1 MRDDTSNGMVKIVR
15 YQRWNVIITSTSAVG
30 SASGGLTD
38 CFNVRRG
45 YWAKFVR
52 KNSKVESGG
61 QALQILTQKPFAIR
75 RAGKRDLNLFR
86 KSSTPENRWID
97 PIKMIG
103 RTD

>member
-1 MRDDTSNGMVKIVR
+1 MRDDASNGMVKIVR
-15 YQRWNVIITSTSAVG
+15 YQRWNVIITSASAVG

-45 YWAKFVR
+45 YRAKFVR
-52 KNSKVESGG
+52 ENCKVEGGG
-61 QALQILTQKPFAIR
+61 QALQVLTQKSFAIH
-75 RAGKRDLNLFR
+75 RAWKRDLNLFR
-86 KSSTPENRWID
+86 KSSTPENRRID